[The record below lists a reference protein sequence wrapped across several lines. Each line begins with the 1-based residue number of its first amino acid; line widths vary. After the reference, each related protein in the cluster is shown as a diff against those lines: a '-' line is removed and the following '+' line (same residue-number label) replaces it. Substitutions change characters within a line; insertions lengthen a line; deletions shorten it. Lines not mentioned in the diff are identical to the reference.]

1 MCFVDCMPCAH
12 GSVPMVQ
19 NHWAMLEASWSSG
32 LHFSGFKKVSDLCV
46 HPKWKKVKAKCAL
59 QDVQKYK
66 EHKNEYR
73 GHWMSIADEHVTP
86 QFEVDKCSQRIGVPA
101 DVSYFFCNW
110 RTADGPMPVSHSAYT
125 AQLTECDGTPRLLG
139 VSESDRVEA
148 TPKHQHYDCQ
158 WFFQRVWRLW
168 GFINTIVCWEP
179 GLIFYPWSPVLIPC
193 HGMFFI

>member
-1 MCFVDCMPCAH
+1 
-12 GSVPMVQ
+12 
-19 NHWAMLEASWSSG
+19 MLEASWSSG

-101 DVSYFFCNW
+101 DVSYFFAIGGLPMGPCLSH
-110 RTADGPMPVSHSAYT
+110 TAHTLLNSPSVMEHHACSACLNQIESRRRPNTNTMTANGFFRGYGGCEVSS
-125 AQLTECDGTPRLLG
+125 TPLFA
-139 VSESDRVEA
+139 ESQD
-148 TPKHQHYDCQ
+148 
-158 WFFQRVWRLW
+158 
-168 GFINTIVCWEP
+168 
-179 GLIFYPWSPVLIPC
+179 
-193 HGMFFI
+193 